1 MVTGRAHDS
10 LLLRLD
16 RRSVGE
22 ALEGADALSLSANAE
37 LLGEPMPAWIK
48 NIPDLA
54 LYPVGWYLDATEWIE
69 NNPQKTFWLGLA
81 AVVGALVI

>member
-1 MVTGRAHDS
+1 
-10 LLLRLD
+10 
-16 RRSVGE
+16 
-22 ALEGADALSLSANAE
+22 
-37 LLGEPMPAWIK
+37 MPAWIK